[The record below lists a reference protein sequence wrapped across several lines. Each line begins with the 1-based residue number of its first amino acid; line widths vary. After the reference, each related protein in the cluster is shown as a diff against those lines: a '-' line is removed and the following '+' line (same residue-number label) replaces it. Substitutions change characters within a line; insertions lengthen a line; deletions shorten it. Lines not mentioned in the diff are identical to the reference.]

1 MKFSEQWLRSWA
13 NPAADRDAL
22 VAKLS
27 MVGLEVDSVTPVAGA
42 FHGVVVGEIAL
53 IGVVPAPLAEQRP
66 CLSQP
71 VETGFDPDRHA
82 RSPCARS
89 STGAAALS
97 RSGNTG
103 LPVATRQTV

>member
-1 MKFSEQWLRSWA
+1 M
-13 NPAADRDAL
+13 PAD
-22 VAKLS
+22 
-27 MVGLEVDSVTPVAGA
+27 EGA
-42 FHGVVVGEIAL
+42 PGQRRLPGMGRVVVGEIAL

-71 VETGFDPDRHA
+71 VETGFDPDCHA

-89 STGAAALS
+89 SAGAAALS

-103 LPVATRQTV
+103 RPTATRQTV